1 MYEDE
6 CKCVMNFR
14 APQVSEKLEF
24 SLQSYN
30 DTELLDARTFHLG
43 NTEGR
48 GSNDTNAHV
57 LAVF

>member
-1 MYEDE
+1 MCEDE
-6 CKCVMNFR
+6 CECVMKFR

-24 SLQSYN
+24 SLQSHS
-30 DTELLDARTFHLG
+30 DTELLDAKTFHLG
-43 NTEGR
+43 NTEDR